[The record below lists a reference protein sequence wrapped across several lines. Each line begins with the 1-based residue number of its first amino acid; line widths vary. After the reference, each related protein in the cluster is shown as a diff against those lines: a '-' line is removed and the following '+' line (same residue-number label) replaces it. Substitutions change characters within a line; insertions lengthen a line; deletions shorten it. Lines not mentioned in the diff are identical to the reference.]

1 MIAELIQTRYRPGAL
16 KEAQKM
22 YGEGL
27 PERTSLSPLAGHWR
41 SEHGVLNQTL
51 ELWPYDSL
59 AHYADVQERIGRLA
73 GWPAKALL
81 DLSLEREVTL
91 LAASSFS
98 PPLQPRVLGRVY
110 ELRTY
115 AWAIGAMPLV
125 DERWAAKV
133 PERVELSPL
142 VGCFSTLTGR
152 LDRLLHIW
160 AYSDEAERL
169 RIREEAVRIGAWPP
183 AMEGRGGLS
192 RQESLLMIPSP
203 FSPLR

>member
-1 MIAELIQTRYRPGAL
+1 MIAELIRTRYRPGAL
-16 KEAQKM
+16 KEVQRTYPEA
-22 YGEGL
+22 L
-27 PERTSLSPLAGHWR
+27 PERTALSPLAGHWR
-41 SEHGVLNQTL
+41 TEHGVLNQTL
-51 ELWPYDSL
+51 ELWHYDSL

-73 GWPAKALL
+73 GWPAQALL
-81 DLSLEREVTL
+81 DLSIEREVTL

-98 PPLQPRVLGRVY
+98 PPLLPRTLGRVY

-115 AWAIGAMPLV
+115 DWGSGAMSLV

-133 PERVELSPL
+133 PEREELSPL
-142 VGCFSTLTGR
+142 VACFSTLTGR

-160 AYSDEAERL
+160 AYRDEAERL

-203 FSPLR
+203 FSPLQ